1 MLEHDGV
8 AGHQRGN
15 DGVDRGEIRVVPRRH
30 DEHDAERFVP
40 DEAREAFLLP
50 DIDVGERGI
59 GGRDHM
65 ARAFLDTG
73 DLAGRMRDGTAHLP
87 AELAGDLGL
96 FRNEGID
103 RAAEQGGAL
112 TQRRP
117 FPCCL
122 RAHGRGERAGRSRPP
137 PASGLST

>member
-1 MLEHDGV
+1 MNTTPSG
-8 AGHQRGN
+8 
-15 DGVDRGEIRVVPRRH
+15 
-30 DEHDAERFVP
+30 FVP
-40 DEAREAFLLP
+40 DEAREAFLLADV
-50 DIDVGERGI
+50 DIGERGI

-96 FRNEGID
+96 FRDESVD

-112 TQRRP
+112 TQRRS

-122 RAHGRGERAGRSRPP
+122 RAHGGGERAVDLVRRGERPLDINAAVDRRDGP
-137 PASGLST
+137 